1 MERKRIYR
9 FAPGRAEGRA
19 GWKELLGGKGANL
32 AEMANMGIPVPPGF
46 TITTAVCVDY
56 LARGRMPPGLLDEV
70 RDAIVWL
77 EAQTGRG
84 FGSESKP
91 LLLSVRSGAPNSMPG
106 MMDTVLDLGLN
117 DETVRG
123 LAKQSGSQRFALD
136 AYRRFLTMF
145 GDVVLSI
152 PHARFEAALSAAR
165 RAFAERKRLP
175 IPARSEDLAR
185 TVPDSVLEI
194 PELEALV
201 QAYHGILADAGKVL
215 PSSPFEQ
222 LEQSIRAVFESWN
235 NPRAKVYRQMEKIP
249 EHWGTAV
256 NVQAM
261 VFGNLGDSS
270 ATGVA
275 FTRDPSTGER
285 RFFGE
290 WLPNAQG
297 EDVVAGIRTPRPLAK
312 QPGREGESLE
322 ETMPENYAQ
331 LHAIQQQL
339 EQHFRDM
346 QDLEFTIEQGK
357 LYLLQTRN
365 GKRSAR
371 AAVRVAVE
379 MVREGLLHEDE
390 ALLRIQAERV
400 QELLFPTVDARSAPA
415 PIARGLAASPGAATG
430 CIAFSAEAAQSM
442 AEQGKPVV
450 LVRQETSP
458 EDLAGMR
465 VAAGIVTARGGAT
478 SHAAVVARGMG
489 RPCVAGCGSLEI
501 DAHARRLQ
509 AHAPDGRIITTLSEG
524 DLLTLDGSLGHVY
537 AGDVKKI
544 AAGLGSEMQTLLG
557 WAGKVCRLGVR
568 ANADTPEQARQAIE
582 FGADGIGLCRTE
594 HMFFDAARI
603 GAVREMIL
611 ASDDAARE
619 RALQKLLPF
628 QTADFVELFRILHG
642 RPLNIRL
649 LDPPLHE
656 FLPKESEQIVEL
668 SRTLGVS
675 SAEIERKLSELFE
688 FNPMLGH
695 RGVRLSI
702 SYPEIAVMQLRAILS
717 AACQVFKQGI
727 PVAPEI
733 MSPLVLGAGELL
745 ELKQLA
751 ASTASEVFAAE
762 GVSIAYEFGTMI
774 ELPRAALLA
783 DEIAEHAEFFSFG
796 TNDLTQTT
804 LGLSR
809 DDSGRFLPRYV
820 EKRFLPDDPFV
831 TLDQQGVGQLIRLA
845 AERGRR
851 TRRDLQLGICGE
863 HGGDP
868 RSIAFCEQAGL
879 SYVSCSPFRIPVAR
893 IAAAQAALCAR
904 A

>member
-9 FAPGRAEGRA
+9 FSRGRAEGRA
-19 GWKELLGGKGANL
+19 AWKELLGGKGANL

-46 TITTAVCVDY
+46 TISTTVCVDY
-56 LARGRMPPGLLDEV
+56 LADGRMPEGLLDEV
-70 RDAIVWL
+70 REAVAWL
-77 EAQTGRG
+77 EAETGRG
-84 FGSESKP
+84 FGSETKP
-91 LLLSVRSGAPNSMPG
+91 LLLSVRSGARNSMPG

-117 DETVRG
+117 DDTVRA
-123 LAKQSGSQRFALD
+123 LAKMSGSERFALD
-136 AYRRFLTMF
+136 AHRRFLTMF
-145 GDVVLSI
+145 GDVVLGI
-152 PHARFEAALSAAR
+152 PRARFDAALTTAR
-165 RAFAERKRLP
+165 RAYAETKQLP
-175 IPARSEDLAR
+175 IPARTEDLAR
-185 TVPDSVLEI
+185 SVPDSVLEV
-194 PELEALV
+194 PQLEALV
-201 QAYHGILADAGKVL
+201 RAYRGIIAEAGGVL

-222 LEQSIRAVFESWN
+222 LELAVRAVWNSWN

-249 EHWGTAV
+249 DHWGTAV

-261 VFGNLGDSS
+261 VFGNLGDTS

-312 QPGREGESLE
+312 QAGREGESLE
-322 ETMPENYAQ
+322 EAMPENYAE
-331 LHAIQQQL
+331 LHAIQARL
-339 EQHFRDM
+339 EEHFRDM
-346 QDLEFTIEQGK
+346 QDLEFTIERGK
-357 LYLLQTRN
+357 LFLLQTRN

-371 AAVRVAVE
+371 ASVRVAVE

-390 ALLRIQAERV
+390 ALLRVNPERI
-400 QELLFPTVDARSAPA
+400 QELLFPTVDPHNAPA

-430 CIAFSAEAAQSM
+430 RIVFTAEAAQKM
-442 AEQGKPVV
+442 AESGDSVV
-450 LVRQETSP
+450 LVRNETSP
-458 EDLAGMR
+458 EDLHGMR

-489 RPCVAGCGSLEI
+489 RPCVAGCGTLEI
-501 DAHARRLQ
+501 DAHARRMQ
-509 AHAPDGRIITTLSEG
+509 AHAADGRVIATLGEG
-524 DLLTLDGSLGHVY
+524 DLLTLDGATGHVY
-537 AGDVKKI
+537 VGDVKKN
-544 AAGLGSEMQTLLG
+544 AAGLGSETQTLLG
-557 WAGKVCRLGVR
+557 WAKKVCRLGVR
-568 ANADTPEQARQAIE
+568 ANADTPAQARQAIE
-582 FGADGIGLCRTE
+582 FGADGVGLCRTE
-594 HMFFDAARI
+594 HMFFDDARI
-603 GAVREMIL
+603 AAVREMIL
-611 ASDDAARE
+611 ASDTTARE

-628 QTADFVELFRILHG
+628 QTDDFVQLFRIMAG

-656 FLPKESEQIVEL
+656 FLPKEPAQIAEL
-668 SRTLGVS
+668 ARTIGVS
-675 SAEIERKLSELFE
+675 PADIERKVSELFE

-702 SYPEIAVMQLRAILS
+702 SYPEIAAMQLRAILS
-717 AACQVFKQGI
+717 AACQVSKEG
-727 PVAPEI
+727 VAVSPEI
-733 MSPLVLGAGELL
+733 MIPLVLSGGELL
-745 ELKQLA
+745 ELKELTQRIA
-751 ASTASEVFAAE
+751 DEVFAAY
-762 GVSIAYEFGTMI
+762 GITIAYEFGTMI

-809 DDSGRFLPRYV
+809 DDSGRFLPLYV
-820 EKRFLPDDPFV
+820 AKGFLPDDPFV
-831 TLDQQGVGQLIRLA
+831 TLDQQGVGQLIRMA

-851 TRRDLQLGICGE
+851 ARSDLRIGICGE

-868 RSIAFCEQAGL
+868 RSIAFCEAAGL

-893 IAAAQAALCAR
+893 IAAAQAALKSR
-904 A
+904 S